1 MKHQA
6 TLNSESIGLDP
17 NKIDERKMEERVYTY
32 IARKKDS
39 TTGAGQAPIP
49 KGTVDKAGTLR
60 KSILQLSLAPD
71 IYLNSRLQPKG
82 TACLG

>member
-1 MKHQA
+1 MKHQE
-6 TLNSESIGLDP
+6 TLPNESIGLNPD
-17 NKIDERKMEERVYTY
+17 KIDESRFQEHVYKY
-32 IARKKDS
+32 VAKKGPMGD
-39 TTGAGQAPIP
+39 AQAPVP

-60 KSILQLSLAPD
+60 KHILQLSLAPD